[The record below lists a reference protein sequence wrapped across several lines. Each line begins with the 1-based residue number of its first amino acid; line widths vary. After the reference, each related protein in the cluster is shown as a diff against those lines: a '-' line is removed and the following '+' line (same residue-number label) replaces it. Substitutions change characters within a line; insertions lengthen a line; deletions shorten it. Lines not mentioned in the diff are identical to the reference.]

1 MSARWMRFFGLGFFC
16 FLTVAGPAGAETLAL
31 VGATAHPVS
40 SPPVENAV
48 ILVEDGKIAG
58 IGAGLAVPEGAVVID
73 LAGQHVYPG
82 FIHPGSILGLIEI
95 SSVRGTRDT
104 SEVGQLNSNIRAEV
118 AFHADSMLLPASLS
132 GGILT
137 AHVVPQ
143 GDGFRGTSAVMRL
156 EGWNWEDMTIA
167 APAGMHLSYPRL
179 LPRSRS
185 FRPESA
191 ESVKERKDKALEAI
205 NQALDDA
212 AAYARAVAAADAGTG
227 PAVDFDPRLAALGPV
242 LSGTVPLF
250 IHADEKTQIESALD
264 WAGERGL
271 DNIIL
276 VAGPDAA
283 YLGERLAADG
293 IPVILDG
300 VHRRPARDWEPY
312 DTAYTAA
319 ARLHEAG
326 VKLAIGDGGGASNA
340 RNLPFEA
347 AMAASFGLP
356 KEEALRSITLGAAE
370 ILGIDDRLGS
380 LDSGKEATFMVT
392 DGDPLEIRTH
402 IARAWIG
409 GQEVNLSADRQKQ
422 LFEKYNNRPRP
433 QVVPPMEAPG
443 G

>member
-1 MSARWMRFFGLGFFC
+1 MNARRVIVGTLC
-16 FLTVAGPAGAETLAL
+16 LLVCAGAAGGETLAL

-40 SPPVENAV
+40 SPPIDNAT
-48 ILVEDGKIAG
+48 ILVEDGKIRE
-58 IGAGLAVPEGAVVID
+58 IGADVEVPDGARVVD

-82 FIHPGSILGLIEI
+82 FVHPGSILGLIEI

-104 SEVGQLNSNIRAEV
+104 TEVGQVNSNIRAEV
-118 AFHADSMLLPASLS
+118 AFHADSMLLPPSMS

-156 EGWNWEDMTIA
+156 EGWNWEDMTLE
-167 APAGMHLSYPRL
+167 APVGMHLTYPRV

-191 ESVKERKDKALEAI
+191 ESVKEKKEKALEAI
-205 NQALDDA
+205 NETLDDA
-212 AAYARAVAAADAGTG
+212 EAYARAAAAAEAGTG

-242 LSGTVPLF
+242 LAGDVPLF

-264 WAGERGL
+264 WADERGL
-271 DNIIL
+271 DNIVL

-283 YLGERLAADG
+283 HLGERLAADG
-293 IPVILDG
+293 IPLILDG
-300 VHRRPARDWEPY
+300 VHRRPSRDWEPY

-326 VKLAIGDGGGASNA
+326 VKFAISDGGGAANA

-356 KEEALRSITLGAAE
+356 REEALRSVTLSAAE
-370 ILGIDDRLGS
+370 VLGIDDRVGS
-380 LDSGKEATFMVT
+380 LESGKEATFMVT
-392 DGDPLEIRTH
+392 DGDPLEIRTR
-402 IARAWIG
+402 IARAWIA
-409 GQEVNLSADRQKQ
+409 GQEVDLSADRQKE

-433 QVVPPMEAPG
+433 QRIPPMEAPG

>member
-1 MSARWMRFFGLGFFC
+1 MSVRVIRFFALSFVC
-16 FLTVAGPAGAETLAL
+16 VAAVAGAQTVAL

-40 SPPVENAV
+40 SAPIDDAV
-48 ILVEDGKIAG
+48 IIVQDGRITD
-58 IGAGLAVPEGAVVID
+58 IGTALPIPDGAQVVD
-73 LAGQHVYPG
+73 LGGQHVYPG
-82 FIHPGSILGLIEI
+82 FVHPGSILGLIEI

-104 SEVGQLNSNIRAEV
+104 TEVGQLNSNIRAEV

-156 EGWNWEDMTIA
+156 EGWNWEDMTVE
-167 APAGMHLSYPRL
+167 APVGMHLTYPRV

-191 ESVKERKDKALEAI
+191 ESVKEKKDKALKTI
-205 NQALDDA
+205 NEALDDA
-212 AAYARAVAAADAGTG
+212 EDYARAVAAAEAGTG
-227 PAVDFDPRLAALGPV
+227 PAVDFDARLAALGPV
-242 LSGTVPLF
+242 LSGEVPLF

-264 WAGERGL
+264 WAGERGME
-271 DNIIL
+271 NIVL

-283 YLGERLAADG
+283 YVGERLASEG
-293 IPVILDG
+293 VPVILDG
-300 VHRRPARDWEPY
+300 VHRRPSRNWEPY

-326 VKLAIGDGGGASNA
+326 VKFAISDGGGASNS

-356 KEEALRSITLGAAE
+356 REEALRAVTLSAAE
-370 ILGIDDRLGS
+370 VLGIDDRVGS
-380 LDSGKEATFMVT
+380 LETGKEATFMVT
-392 DGDPLEIRTH
+392 DGDPLEIRTR
-402 IARAWIG
+402 IARAWIA
-409 GQEVNLSADRQKQ
+409 GQEVDLSADRQKQ

-433 QVVPPMEAPG
+433 QVIPPMETPG